1 MGAVRPSV
9 SLVTVVLG
17 LSVLASAATLAQ
29 RRRVE
34 PPIVPPMSLAPLP
47 GGNACDPPFA
57 GDHCPPPPGPPE
69 CRVAEHAQSRD
80 GAVSVELVEDGHRL
94 GLQAVHF
101 VIRDGAQTFARRS
114 FAERGVGCGTFE
126 MFSTDYR
133 VESLRV
139 EDVLHGPRP
148 EIVMIGRH
156 SRGEELV
163 LCTTD
168 VTPPVCV
175 RGDLTAR
182 PRFRRPDLVIAGR
195 ERYRMGLV
203 SRGPL

>member
-1 MGAVRPSV
+1 MC
-9 SLVTVVLG
+9 VV
-17 LSVLASAATLAQ
+17 ALAQ
-29 RRRVE
+29 RRRE
-34 PPIVPPMSLAPLP
+34 DPPIVPPMSLAPLP
-47 GGNACDPPFA
+47 GGDACDPPFA
-57 GDHCPPPPGPPE
+57 GDHCPPPPGAPE
-69 CRVAEHAQSRD
+69 CRVAEHARSRD
-80 GAVSVELVEDGHRL
+80 GSVSVELVEDGHRL

-126 MFSTDYR
+126 MFSADYR

-148 EIVMIGRH
+148 EVVMIGRH

-168 VTPPVCV
+168 VSPPVCV
-175 RGDLTAR
+175 RGDITAR
-182 PRFRRPDLVIAGR
+182 PRFRRPDLVVAGR